1 MDSIKNQE
9 GAGSKQGKSVKT
21 RREYLYDG
29 KKILESLKGQN
40 LFALPISKIIVP
52 AGLSFVSWHTK
63 KSEKIDQ
70 SGGGNMFLGEN
81 PLLNSWIDMKGLE
94 ILTPETLIPL
104 GIAILT
110 YNIFSRNTPIPKKK
124 EQTGGDTGE
133 SLLKHPVSQELI
145 KVGGVNERNLR
156 PSLLVPFG
164 LLMGRDVFKALIY
177 NNEQESK
184 KKVKGGAEI
193 PDLSD

>member
-1 MDSIKNQE
+1 MDNIKDQE
-9 GAGSKQGKSVKT
+9 GAGGKQGKSVKT
-21 RREYLYDG
+21 RREFLYDG
-29 KKILESLKGQN
+29 LKILDSLKGQN
-40 LFALPISKIIVP
+40 LFALPMSKILTP

-124 EQTGGDTGE
+124 EQTGGDAAE
-133 SLLKHPVSQELI
+133 SLLKHPISQELI

-164 LLMGRDVFKALIY
+164 ILMGRDVFKALIY
-177 NNEQESK
+177 NNQQESK
-184 KKVKGGAEI
+184 KK
-193 PDLSD
+193 

>member
-1 MDSIKNQE
+1 MDSIKDQE

-40 LFALPISKIIVP
+40 LFALPMSKIIVP

-124 EQTGGDTGE
+124 EQTGGGDTQE

-145 KVGGVNERNLR
+145 KVGGVSEKNLR

-164 LLMGRDVFKALIY
+164 MLMGRDVFKALIY
-177 NNEQESK
+177 NNQHENK
-184 KKVKGGAEI
+184 KKVKGGA
-193 PDLSD
+193 DLSD